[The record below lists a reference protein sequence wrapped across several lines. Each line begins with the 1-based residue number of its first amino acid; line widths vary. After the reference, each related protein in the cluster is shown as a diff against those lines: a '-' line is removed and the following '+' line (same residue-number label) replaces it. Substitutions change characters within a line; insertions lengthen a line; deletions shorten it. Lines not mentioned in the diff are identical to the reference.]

1 MGCRHAPPVRSWGPV
16 LASLAAI
23 PYTTF
28 PQIDLGPFSIRTFGL
43 MFALGVVAGVGI
55 AVRLGER
62 YGVSGDEIVSLG
74 TRMVV
79 AGVIGSRITW
89 VLTNL
94 DSLDS
99 PWDAFAIW
107 QGGLQYSGGFVAA
120 LIVGYPT
127 FRHWSTLTKGRM
139 LDAACLGL
147 TVGIILGRVGCY
159 SVGEHFGGTTSFFLA
174 TRYDGGTTRE
184 PVALGQVIHNT
195 ALYEGLLLIPLAV
208 LLWWLVQHRAA
219 PGTAAGVFG
228 IWYAVCRFSL
238 DFLRVNDETVLGLT
252 GAQWTCLCIV
262 LPLAIYVLLR
272 VRPRMA
278 ARVAL
283 ESAERD
289 DAAAPGEPDDGGGVE
304 VVSPAGRS
312 SGGTASPS

>member
-1 MGCRHAPPVRSWGPV
+1 V
-16 LASLAAI
+16 LATLAAI

-28 PQIDLGPFSIRTFGL
+28 PEIELGPLTLRTFGL
-43 MFALGVVAGVGI
+43 MFALGVVGGVGA
-55 AVRLGER
+55 AVRWGER
-62 YGVSGDEIVSLG
+62 YGVSGDEVISLA

-94 DSLDS
+94 DSVDS
-99 PWDAFAIW
+99 PLDVIAIW
-107 QGGLQYSGGFVAA
+107 EGGLQYSGGFVAA

-147 TVGIILGRVGCY
+147 TIGIVLGRVGCY
-159 SVGEHFGGTTSFFLA
+159 SVGEHFGGETTFFLA

-184 PVALGQVIHNT
+184 PAVVGQIIHNT
-195 ALYEGLLLIPLAV
+195 ALYEGVLLLPLAA
-208 LLWWLVQHRAA
+208 LLWWLMRRRVA

-228 IWYAVCRFSL
+228 IWYALCRGSL

-252 GAQWTCLCIV
+252 GAQWTCLVVV
-262 LPLAIYVLLR
+262 LPLATYVLLK

-278 ARVAL
+278 QRVAL
-283 ESAERD
+283 EAEAEAAGRD
-289 DAAAPGEPDDGGGVE
+289 DAAASGSSLPNGDGNDPI
-304 VVSPAGRS
+304 SPSAAGS
-312 SGGTASPS
+312 SGGTA

>member
-1 MGCRHAPPVRSWGPV
+1 V

-28 PQIDLGPFSIRTFGL
+28 PEIDLGPLSLRTFGL
-43 MFALGVVAGVGI
+43 MFALGVVAGVAV
-55 AVRLGER
+55 AVRWGER
-62 YGVSGDEIVSLG
+62 YGVSGDEIVSLA

-147 TVGIILGRVGCY
+147 TAGIIIGRVGCY
-159 SVGEHFGGTTSFFLA
+159 SVGEHFGGTTTFFLG
-174 TRYDGGTTRE
+174 TRYDGGVTRE

-195 ALYEGLLLIPLAV
+195 ALYEGLLLIPLAL
-208 LLWWLVQHRAA
+208 LLWRLMRQGAA

-238 DFLRVNDETVLGLT
+238 DFLRVNDEIVLGLT
-252 GAQWTCLCIV
+252 GAQWTCLMIV
-262 LPLAIYVLLR
+262 FPLAVYVLVR

-283 ESAERD
+283 EQAETERD
-289 DAAAPGEPDDGGGVE
+289 VAAAPGSSPGDDGDDE
-304 VVSPAGRS
+304 DRVSPAAGS
-312 SGGTASPS
+312 SGGTT

>member
-1 MGCRHAPPVRSWGPV
+1 V

-28 PQIDLGPFSIRTFGL
+28 PNIELGPLSLKTFGL
-43 MFALGVVAGVGI
+43 MFALGVVAGVAV
-55 AVRLGER
+55 AVRWGER
-62 YGVSGDEIVSLG
+62 YGVPGDEIVSLA

-99 PWDAFAIW
+99 PLDAFAIW

-127 FRHWSTLTKGRM
+127 YRHWGTLTKGRM

-147 TVGIILGRVGCY
+147 TVGIVLGRVGCY
-159 SVGEHFGGTTSFFLA
+159 SVGEHFGGPTSFFLG
-174 TRYDGGTTRE
+174 TRYEGGLTRE
-184 PVALGQVIHNT
+184 PVALGEVIHNT
-195 ALYEGLLLIPLAV
+195 ALYEALHLPLLAI
-208 LLWWLVQHRAA
+208 LLWWLMRRRAA

-228 IWYAVCRFSL
+228 IWYALGRFGT

-252 GAQWTCLCIV
+252 GAQWTCLVIV
-262 LPLAIYVLLR
+262 LPLAIYVLVK

-283 ESAERD
+283 EEEAAGRD
-289 DAAAPGEPDDGGGVE
+289 DAAAPGGSPDDGGDGAGP
-304 VVSPAGRS
+304 VSSSAAGS
-312 SGGTASPS
+312 SGDTA

>member
-1 MGCRHAPPVRSWGPV
+1 V

-28 PQIDLGPFSIRTFGL
+28 PNIELGPLSLRTFGL
-43 MFALGVVAGVGI
+43 MFALGVVGGVAA
-55 AVRLGER
+55 AVRWGER
-62 YGVSGDEIVSLG
+62 YGVSGDEVVSLA

-94 DSLDS
+94 DSVDS
-99 PWDAFAIW
+99 FWDAFAIW
-107 QGGLQYSGGFVAA
+107 EGGLQYSGGFVAA

-147 TVGIILGRVGCY
+147 TIGIVLGRVGCY
-159 SVGEHFGGTTSFFLA
+159 SVGEHFGGTTSFFLG
-174 TRYDGGTTRE
+174 TRYDGGVTRE
-184 PVALGQVIHNT
+184 PAVVGEVIHNT
-195 ALYEGLLLIPLAV
+195 ALYEGLLLLPLIGV
-208 LLWWLVQHRAA
+208 LWWLMRRGAA

-228 IWYAVCRFSL
+228 IWYAVSRFSL

-252 GAQWTCLCIV
+252 GAQWTCLV
-262 LPLAIYVLLR
+262 VVVPLAIYVLLR

-283 ESAERD
+283 EAEAEAEAAGRD
-289 DAAAPGEPDDGGGVE
+289 DAAAAGDPPADGGDGADQ
-304 VVSPAGRS
+304 VSGSAAGS
-312 SGGTASPS
+312 SAGTA

>member
-1 MGCRHAPPVRSWGPV
+1 V

-28 PQIDLGPFSIRTFGL
+28 PEIDLGPFTLRTFGL
-43 MFALGVVAGVGI
+43 MFALGVVAGVAA
-55 AVRLGER
+55 AVRWGER
-62 YGVSGDEIVSLG
+62 YGVSGDEIVSLA

-94 DSLDS
+94 DSVDS
-99 PWDAFAIW
+99 FWEAFAIW
-107 QGGLQYSGGFVAA
+107 EGGLQYSGGFVAA

-147 TVGIILGRVGCY
+147 TIGIVIGRIGCY
-159 SVGEHFGGTTSFFLA
+159 SVGEHFGGTTSFFLG
-174 TRYDGGTTRE
+174 TRYEGGVTRE

-195 ALYEGLLLIPLAV
+195 ALYEGLLLIPLAA
-208 LLWWLVQHRAA
+208 LLWWLMRRGAA

-228 IWYAVCRFSL
+228 IWYSVCRFSL

-252 GAQWTCLCIV
+252 GAQWTCLVIV
-262 LPLAIYVLLR
+262 LPLAIYVLLK

-283 ESAERD
+283 ETEAAAAAERD
-289 DAAAPGEPDDGGGVE
+289 DAAPGAPPRDAGDGAGSI
-304 VVSPAGRS
+304 SPSAAGS
-312 SGGTASPS
+312 SGGTA

>member
-1 MGCRHAPPVRSWGPV
+1 M

-43 MFALGVVAGVGI
+43 MFALGVVAGVAI
-55 AVRLGER
+55 AVRFGER
-62 YGVSGDEIVSLG
+62 YGVSGDEIVSLA
-74 TRMVV
+74 TRMVI

-107 QGGLQYSGGFVAA
+107 QGGLQYSGGFVFA

-147 TVGIILGRVGCY
+147 TVGIIIGRVGCY
-159 SVGEHFGGTTSFFLA
+159 SVGEHFGGTTTFFLA
-174 TRYDGGTTRE
+174 TRYDGGVTRE
-184 PVALGQVIHNT
+184 PVAVGEVIHNT
-195 ALYEGLLLIPLAV
+195 ALYEAV
-208 LLWWLVQHRAA
+208 LLVPLAGLLYWLMRRGAA

-238 DFLRVNDETVLGLT
+238 DFLRVNDEVVLGLT
-252 GAQWTCLCIV
+252 GAQWTCLLLV
-262 LPLAIYVLLR
+262 FPLAIYVLVR

-278 ARVAL
+278 ARVTL
-283 ESAERD
+283 EEAERD
-289 DAAAPGEPDDGGGVE
+289 GAAVPEVSGDGGDDADP
-304 VVSPAGRS
+304 VSPAAGS
-312 SGGTASPS
+312 SGGTA

>member
-1 MGCRHAPPVRSWGPV
+1 V

-28 PQIDLGPFSIRTFGL
+28 PQIDLGPFSLRTFGL
-43 MFALGVVAGVGI
+43 MFALGVVAGVTV
-55 AVRLGER
+55 AVRWGER

-94 DSLDS
+94 DALDS

-147 TVGIILGRVGCY
+147 TAGIVLGRVGCY
-159 SVGEHFGGTTSFFLA
+159 SVGEHFGGTTSFFLG
-174 TRYDGGTTRE
+174 TRYDGGVTRE
-184 PVALGQVIHNT
+184 PAVVGQVIHNT
-195 ALYEGLLLIPLAV
+195 ALYEAILLVPLAG
-208 LLWWLVQHRAA
+208 LLWWLMRRGAA

-228 IWYAVCRFSL
+228 IWYSVCRFSL

-252 GAQWTCLCIV
+252 GAQWTCLVIV
-262 LPLAIYVLLR
+262 LPLAIYVLVR

-283 ESAERD
+283 ERTEEAEAGRD
-289 DAAAPGEPDDGGGVE
+289 DAAAPEGSPGDGGDGTGS
-304 VVSPAGRS
+304 VSSSAAGS
-312 SGGTASPS
+312 SGGTA

>member
-1 MGCRHAPPVRSWGPV
+1 V
-16 LASLAAI
+16 LATLAAI
-23 PYTTF
+23 PYKIF
-28 PQIDLGPFSIRTFGL
+28 PEISLGPLTLRTFGL
-43 MFALGVVAGVGI
+43 MFALGVVAGVGA
-55 AVRLGER
+55 AVRWGER
-62 YGVSGDEIVSLG
+62 YGVSGDEVIGLA

-94 DSLDS
+94 DSVDS
-99 PWDAFAIW
+99 PLDVIAIW
-107 QGGLQYSGGFVAA
+107 EGGLQYSGGFVAA

-147 TVGIILGRVGCY
+147 TLGIVLGRVGCY
-159 SVGEHFGGTTSFFLA
+159 SVGEHFGNTTTFFLA
-174 TRYDGGTTRE
+174 SRFEGGGTPRE
-184 PVALGQVIHNT
+184 PVAVGEVIHNT
-195 ALYEGLLLIPLAV
+195 ALYEGVLLLPLALV
-208 LLWWLVQHRAA
+208 LWLLMRRRVA

-252 GAQWTCLCIV
+252 GAQWTCLVVV
-262 LPLAIYVLLR
+262 LPLAVYVLVR

-278 ARVAL
+278 ARVEL
-283 ESAERD
+283 EQAEAGRD
-289 DAAAPGEPDDGGGVE
+289 DAAAPGSSHPDDGGDGDGDGPI
-304 VVSPAGRS
+304 SPSAAGS

>member
-1 MGCRHAPPVRSWGPV
+1 M

-28 PQIDLGPFSIRTFGL
+28 PEIDLGPISLRTFGL
-43 MFALGVVAGVGI
+43 MFALGVVGGVAA
-55 AVRLGER
+55 AVRWGER
-62 YGVSGDEIVSLG
+62 YGVSGDEIVSLA

-89 VLTNL
+89 VVTNL
-94 DSLDS
+94 DAVDS
-99 PWDAFAIW
+99 PWDAIAIW

-147 TVGIILGRVGCY
+147 TIGIVLGRVGCY
-159 SVGEHFGGTTSFFLA
+159 SVGEHFGDTTSFFLA
-174 TRYDGGTTRE
+174 TRYDGGVTRE
-184 PVALGQVIHNT
+184 PAVVGEVIHNT
-195 ALYEGLLLIPLAV
+195 ALYEGVLLIPLAG
-208 LLWWLVQHRAA
+208 LLWWLMRRGAA

-228 IWYAVCRFSL
+228 IWYALSRFSL

-252 GAQWTCLCIV
+252 GAQWTCLVVV
-262 LPLAIYVLLR
+262 LPLATYVLLR

-283 ESAERD
+283 EQAERD
-289 DAAAPGEPDDGGGVE
+289 DAAAPGGSPDDGGDGSAS
-304 VVSPAGRS
+304 VSS
-312 SGGTASPS
+312 SGGASSAGTASPS

>member
-1 MGCRHAPPVRSWGPV
+1 VRSWVLV

-43 MFALGVVAGVGI
+43 MFALGVVAGVTI
-55 AVRLGER
+55 AVRWGER
-62 YGVSGDEIVSLG
+62 YGVSGDEIVSLA

-89 VLTNL
+89 VATNW

-99 PWDAFAIW
+99 PWEAFAIW
-107 QGGLQYSGGFVAA
+107 EGGLQYSGGFVAA
-120 LIVGYPT
+120 LLVGYPT

-147 TVGIILGRVGCY
+147 TAGIILGRVGCY
-159 SVGEHFGGTTSFFLA
+159 SVGEHFGGTTSFFLG
-174 TRYDGGTTRE
+174 TRYDGGVTRE
-184 PVALGQVIHNT
+184 PAAVGQVIHNT
-195 ALYEGLLLIPLAV
+195 ALYEGLLLIPLAG
-208 LLWWLVQHRAA
+208 LLWWLMRRGAA

-228 IWYAVCRFSL
+228 IWYSVCRFST

-252 GAQWTCLCIV
+252 GAQWTCLVVV
-262 LPLAIYVLLR
+262 LPLAVYVLVR

-283 ESAERD
+283 EQAEAATAAERV
-289 DAAAPGEPDDGGGVE
+289 DAAAPGWFPDDGGDGADP
-304 VVSPAGRS
+304 VSRSAAGS
-312 SGGTASPS
+312 SGGTA

>member
-1 MGCRHAPPVRSWGPV
+1 M
-16 LASLAAI
+16 LATLAAI
-23 PYTTF
+23 PYKIF
-28 PQIDLGPFSIRTFGL
+28 PEISLGPLTLRTFGL
-43 MFALGVVAGVGI
+43 MFALGVVAGVGA
-55 AVRLGER
+55 AVRWGER
-62 YGVSGDEIVSLG
+62 YGVSSDEVIGLA

-94 DSLDS
+94 DAVDS
-99 PWDAFAIW
+99 PLDVIAIW
-107 QGGLQYSGGFVAA
+107 EGGLQYSGGFVAA

-147 TVGIILGRVGCY
+147 TLGIVLGRVGCY
-159 SVGEHFGGTTSFFLA
+159 SVGEHFGNTTSFFLA
-174 TRYDGGTTRE
+174 TRFEGGGTPRE
-184 PVALGQVIHNT
+184 PVAVGEVIHNT
-195 ALYEGLLLIPLAV
+195 ALYEGVLLLPLALV
-208 LLWWLVQHRAA
+208 LWLLMRRMVA

-228 IWYAVCRFSL
+228 IWYALCRFSL

-252 GAQWTCLCIV
+252 GAQWTCLVIV
-262 LPLAIYVLLR
+262 LPLAAYVLVR

-283 ESAERD
+283 EQAESGRD
-289 DAAAPGEPDDGGGVE
+289 DAAAEGASPDDGGGGAGPI
-304 VVSPAGRS
+304 SPSAAGS

>member
-1 MGCRHAPPVRSWGPV
+1 M

-28 PQIDLGPFSIRTFGL
+28 PEIELGPLSLRTFGL
-43 MFALGVVAGVGI
+43 MFALGVVAGVAV
-55 AVRLGER
+55 AVRWGER
-62 YGVSGDEIVSLG
+62 YGVSGDEIVSLA

-89 VLTNL
+89 VVTNL

-99 PWDAFAIW
+99 PWEAFAIW
-107 QGGLQYSGGFVAA
+107 EGGLQYSGGFVAA

-127 FRHWSTLTKGRM
+127 FRHWDVLTKGRM

-147 TVGIILGRVGCY
+147 TIGIVLGRVGCY
-159 SVGEHFGGTTSFFLA
+159 SVGEHFGGTTSFFLG
-174 TRYDGGTTRE
+174 TRYEGGVTRE
-184 PVALGQVIHNT
+184 PVALGEVIHNT
-195 ALYEGLLLIPLAV
+195 SLYEGLHLPLLAL
-208 LLWWLVQHRAA
+208 LLWWLMRRGAA

-228 IWYAVCRFSL
+228 IWYAVGRFGT

-252 GAQWTCLCIV
+252 GAQWTCLVVV

-278 ARVAL
+278 ARVVL
-283 ESAERD
+283 EAEARAT
-289 DAAAPGEPDDGGGVE
+289 AAGTPPADGGGAAGP
-304 VVSPAGRS
+304 VSPSAAGS
-312 SGGTASPS
+312 SEGTA